1 MQPDYFDAYSD
12 LGAFL
17 NRRGRYDEAEHYFR
31 AAIEIKPEHIHG
43 LWRPRPRVRGASE
56 RYYRCSSRSYMHL

>member
-56 RYYRCSSRSYMHL
+56 R